1 MTAERWSQVREALLE
16 LIEQSPEERTR
27 TLERIGQTDPA
38 LREEAQ
44 ALLELEPEADRVLE
58 RTLRSATGLAQEPD
72 PPGFLGPYRLVR
84 ELGHGGMGVVW
95 LAERHDGQF
104 YKSVAIK
111 LLPRLYV
118 STSLEVRFLRER
130 QILAQLEHPAI
141 ARLIDGGVTGEGQP
155 YIVMEYVDGVPLS
168 RWVRDRQ
175 VDLNGRLRLF
185 LDVCAAVSYAH
196 QHMIVH
202 RDLKPGN
209 ILIDTEGHVKLLDF
223 GLGAILEPAAVHV
236 TQTAAAMLTPAYASP
251 EQARGKPG
259 NAATD
264 VFSLG
269 VILYELLA
277 ERWPFGSEGQSAD
290 EMLRA
295 VCETEPVP
303 PGRFVRRL
311 ARDLDNL
318 VLKALEKEPARRYSS
333 VEALARD
340 VRAYLEGRPVS
351 AHNAGW
357 MYRARKFARR
367 HWLAIGASAVVSVA
381 LVTAGI
387 ISLREGQLARRR
399 FNDVRRLAHAVIFD
413 LHDAVASVPGTTP
426 ARELLVRQGL
436 QYLDSLAAESA
447 GDVDLQEELGE
458 GYMRLAE
465 VQGASGGMANIGD
478 GATARKSLR
487 KAAALLEQAWKS
499 QPANRKFTHQLARAY
514 RLQAVAEESEG
525 AVGTAEELVRR
536 ALSVGEADLASHPGD
551 RVAVLDLAASRQS
564 LAGLKQKHGRN
575 QEAVEL
581 YRKIIGQYE
590 PLLAADPRDATAAH
604 DVSLARKR
612 IGAILIV
619 LGKNEEALPEYAAAL
634 EIDTAMAARYPAN
647 TDRQLDPTF
656 AMTDMGLAMQR
667 LGRWEPAL
675 AKYREALEIRRRL
688 EASDPRNV
696 RITSSVNS
704 SLGRMARAETNWGN
718 VLAGQAMRREALPHW
733 RAAKD
738 LFAELERRSK
748 LSDDDRELRAQALA
762 QLAPAQR

>member
-16 LIEQSPEERTR
+16 LIEQTPEERTR
-27 TLERIGQTDPA
+27 TLERIAETDPA

-44 ALLELEPEADRVLE
+44 ALLDLEPEADRVLE
-58 RTLRSATGLAQEPD
+58 RTLRSATGLAHEPD

-104 YKSVAIK
+104 HRSVAIK

-130 QILAQLEHPAI
+130 QILAQLEHPGI

-185 LDVCAAVSYAH
+185 LDVCAAVSCAH

-223 GLGAILEPAAVHV
+223 GLAAILEPAALHV
-236 TQTAAAMLTPAYASP
+236 TQTMAAMLTPAYASP
-251 EQARGKPG
+251 EQARGKPV

-277 ERWPFGSEGQSAD
+277 EKWPFGNEGQSAD

-303 PGRFVRRL
+303 PSRFVRRL

-318 VLKALEKEPARRYSS
+318 VLKALEKEPDRRYSS

-351 AHNAGW
+351 AHSAGW

-367 HWLAIGASAVVSVA
+367 HWLAIGVA
-381 LVTAGI
+381 AGVAAALATAGI

-413 LHDAVASVPGTTP
+413 LHDAVASVPGTTR

-447 GDVDLQEELGE
+447 GDIALQEEVGE
-458 GYMRLAE
+458 GYLRLAE
-465 VQGASGGMANIGD
+465 VQGAAGGLANVGD
-478 GATARKSLR
+478 WANGHKSAK
-487 KAAALLEQAWKS
+487 KAVALLEQAWKAEPS
-499 QPANRKFTHQLARAY
+499 NRKFVHQLARGY
-514 RLQAVAEESEG
+514 RLLAVAGGETGEKPEDFVRRSLAVAEP
-525 AVGTAEELVRR
+525 
-536 ALSVGEADLASHPGD
+536 DLASHPGD
-551 RVAVLDLAASRQS
+551 RTAILDVTASRQL
-564 LAGLKQKHGRN
+564 LAGLERQAGRN
-575 QEAVEL
+575 EEAMAL
-581 YRKIIGQYE
+581 YRKVIGQYE
-590 PLLAADPRDATAAH
+590 GLLAADPRDAAAAH
-604 DVSLARKR
+604 DLSLARKR

-619 LGKNEEALPEYAAAL
+619 LRRNEEALPEYEAAL
-634 EIDTAMAARYPAN
+634 KIDTEMAARNPAN
-647 TDRQLDPTF
+647 SDRQLDPTY
-656 AMTDMGLAMQR
+656 AMTDMALAMER

-675 AKYREALEIRRRL
+675 ASYREALGIRRRL
-688 EASDPRNV
+688 EESDPHNA
-696 RITSSVNS
+696 RITYSVNS
-704 SLGRMARAETNWGN
+704 SLGRVARAETTWGN
-718 VLAGQAMRREALPHW
+718 LLAGQAQRRSALPHW

-738 LFAELERRSK
+738 LFAELEKRAK
-748 LSDDDRELRAQALA
+748 LSDDDREMRSQAIA
-762 QLAPAQR
+762 QLASAQR